1 MGEKTIILL
10 KVDPEKPD
18 LKTVDLAVRIVQEGG
33 AIIYPTDTVYGIGAN
48 ALNPQSVLKVF
59 KIKRRPLNEALPIAV
74 SGIDMADELAFIPEN
89 TMKLIGRFWPG
100 ALTVIL
106 RKKPIV
112 PLEVTGGGDYVG
124 LRAPNHPV
132 PIAIIEK
139 AGLPLVA
146 TSANKHGGPSPV
158 TAGEALKQVGE
169 NVDLCLDAGRTEIQR
184 SSTVLDLTRSPPVVL
199 RIGPISVGAIKKV
212 LGEVRVQPI
221 S

>member
-1 MGEKTIILL
+1 MPKI
-10 KVDPEKPD
+10 VRVNPEKPD
-18 LKTVDLAVRIVQEGG
+18 PKTVDLATKIIKEGG
-33 AIIYPTDTVYGIGAN
+33 IIIYPTDTVYGIGTN
-48 ALNPQSVLKVF
+48 ALKPQIILKIF

-74 SGIDMADELAFIPEN
+74 SGLNMANELAFIPKNARE
-89 TMKLIGRFWPG
+89 LIRRFWPG
-100 ALTVIL
+100 ALTIIL

-112 PLEVTGGGDYVG
+112 PREATGGGNCVG

-132 PIAIIEK
+132 PIAIIK
-139 AGLPLVA
+139 KCDLPLIA
-146 TSANKHGGPSPV
+146 TSANKHGEPNPV
-158 TAGEALKQVGE
+158 TAGEALRQVGE

-184 SSTVLDLTRSPPVVL
+184 PSTVLDLTKSPPVVL

>member
-1 MGEKTIILL
+1 MPKIVRVNPEEPDPKTI
-10 KVDPEKPD
+10 E
-18 LKTVDLAVRIVQEGG
+18 LAAKIIKEGG
-33 AIIYPTDTVYGIGAN
+33 TIIYPTDTVYGIGTN
-48 ALNPQSVLKVF
+48 ALKPQSILKIF

-74 SGIDMADELAFIPEN
+74 LGLDMADELAFISEKAREL
-89 TMKLIGRFWPG
+89 TGRFWPG

-106 RKKPIV
+106 RKKPTV
-112 PLEVTGGGDYVG
+112 PREATGGGKYVG

-146 TSANKHGGPSPV
+146 TSANKHGESSPV
-158 TAGEALKQVGE
+158 TAGEALRQVGE

-184 SSTVLDLTRSPPVVL
+184 PSTVLDLTKSPPVIL

-212 LGEVRVQPI
+212 LGEVRVQPT